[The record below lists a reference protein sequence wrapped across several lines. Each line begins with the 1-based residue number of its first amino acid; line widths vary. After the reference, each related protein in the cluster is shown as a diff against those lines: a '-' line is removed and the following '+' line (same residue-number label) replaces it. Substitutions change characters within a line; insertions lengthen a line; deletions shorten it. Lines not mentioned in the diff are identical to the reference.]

1 MKHTMLL
8 FSLLLLFL
16 SVLSQ
21 EDDFAT
27 QFPDSHKTK
36 MFAAADQETMAEF
49 TEPDCSSY
57 EGEVCTKQYDPV
69 CGSDGKTYGT
79 ECVLCQQNRQEK
91 KNVKVAIKGPCFH

>member
-1 MKHTMLL
+1 MKQTMLL
-8 FSLLLLFL
+8 FSLLLLFI

-21 EDDFAT
+21 EDDFST
-27 QFPDSHKTK
+27 PDSHKTK
-36 MFAAADQETMAEF
+36 MVAAADQETLA
-49 TEPDCSSY
+49 EPDCSSY

-91 KNVKVAIKGPCFH
+91 KNVKVASKGPCFP